1 MNIDQKLTL
10 LRAIESSGFTIS
22 DACKRLDVPPSTYY
36 RWKSKFKKDG
46 KNGLENKSSSPV
58 RQWNKLL
65 IKEEETILKMADTY
79 PELSC
84 RELSF
89 RITDTKRF
97 SVSET
102 TVYRLLKREGL
113 IKPQS
118 IDSFPAGKEYSYKP
132 SRINE
137 QWQTDATY
145 ILVKNWG
152 WFYLISVLDDFSRKI
167 VAWKLQSGMTA
178 EDFAEVIEMACNNSS
193 VEPDKMPKVVSDR
206 GPALISEDFGG
217 YLEAKG
223 IGHILAA
230 PYHPQTNGKIERYH
244 KSLKSQIH
252 LQVWEC
258 PNKLKEEIGRFI
270 KFYNSKRYH
279 ESLGNVT
286 PDDVYFGRRDK
297 IIEDRKNKKLK
308 TMRYRRKMNQRDSK
322 IQTVN

>member
-167 VAWKLQSGMTA
+167 SCLETA
-178 EDFAEVIEMACNNSS
+178 IWHD
-193 VEPDKMPKVVSDR
+193 
-206 GPALISEDFGG
+206 G
-217 YLEAKG
+217 
-223 IGHILAA
+223 
-230 PYHPQTNGKIERYH
+230 
-244 KSLKSQIH
+244 
-252 LQVWEC
+252 
-258 PNKLKEEIGRFI
+258 
-270 KFYNSKRYH
+270 
-279 ESLGNVT
+279 
-286 PDDVYFGRRDK
+286 
-297 IIEDRKNKKLK
+297 
-308 TMRYRRKMNQRDSK
+308 
-322 IQTVN
+322 

>member
-46 KNGLENKSSSPV
+46 KKGLDNKSSRPS

-65 IKEEETILKMADTY
+65 LQEEATILNMAEKH

-89 RITDTKRF
+89 KITDTKRF
-97 SVSET
+97 SVSEA

-113 IKPQS
+113 IKPQR
-118 IDSFPAGKEYSYKP
+118 IESFPAGKEYQYKP

-167 VAWKLQSGMTA
+167 IGWKLQSGMTA
-178 EDFAEVIEMACNNSS
+178 EDFAEVIEIACESS
-193 VEPDKMPKVVSDR
+193 NVAPDNMPKVVSDR
-206 GPALISEDFGG
+206 GPALISEDFGE

-244 KSLKSQIH
+244 KSLKNQIH

-258 PNKLKEEIGRFI
+258 PNELKGEIGRFI

-297 IIEDRKNKKLK
+297 IIEDRKSKKLK
-308 TMRYRRKMNQRDSK
+308 TMRYRRKMNQRYSE